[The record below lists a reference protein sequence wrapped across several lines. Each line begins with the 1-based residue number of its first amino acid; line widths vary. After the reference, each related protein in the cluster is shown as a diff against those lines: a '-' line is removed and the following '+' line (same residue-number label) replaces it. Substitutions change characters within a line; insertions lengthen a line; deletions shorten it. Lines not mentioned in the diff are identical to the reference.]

1 MSDLNIVLSTEI
13 TKRLQE
19 EDIIWFTTVSP
30 KGIPTPNPVW
40 FYWDGEY
47 IIVYSQPESFR
58 VRNIKN
64 NPHVALTL
72 QGVDG
77 IGNNVVIINGE
88 AELHLDNQTVP
99 AAYWKKYTR
108 LLQHMT
114 PEEMTASYNVEIRV
128 KPAKIRAE

>member
-1 MSDLNIVLSTEI
+1 MSDLNIVLSAEI

-19 EDIIWFTTVSP
+19 EDIIWFTTVNP

-88 AELHLDNQTVP
+88 AELHPNNQTIP
-99 AAYWKKYTR
+99 AAYWKKYTK

-128 KPAKIRAE
+128 KAAKIRAE